1 MEKIKSVLTVLWW
14 ILLFCG
20 TVAFRYRQIQRANKR
35 RTRENLLI
43 GGFML
48 LLAAIITGCF
58 SLWRSWYYTPAPTPY
73 ATMDE
78 AEADGCI
85 VINAPHFL
93 ELGRERWEQFFGMTN
108 FGIPDNIK
116 IAVWDGGEAQ
126 VVNTILYDG
135 EQYHYTAN
143 NGLKHSDS
151 VTTSYPYLLHLRH
164 EPGPE
169 ENMMYH
175 WKESYILTDKADL
188 TGAEYEARWLEG
200 SPSFRWVEIIADYQ
214 WKDDP

>member
-1 MEKIKSVLTVLWW
+1 MEKFKSVLTILWW

-20 TVAFRYRQIQRANKR
+20 TVAFRYRRIQRASKR

-43 GGFML
+43 GGFVL
-48 LLAAIITGCF
+48 LLAAVMIGCF
-58 SLWRSWYYTPAPTPY
+58 SLWRSWYYTPAPAPY
-73 ATMDE
+73 ATMDQ

-93 ELGRERWEQFFGMTN
+93 ERGRERWERFFGMTN
-108 FGIPDNIK
+108 FGIPDTIQ

-135 EQYHYTAN
+135 EQYHYTTH

-151 VTTSYPYLLHLRH
+151 VTTSYPYLLHLRY
-164 EPGPE
+164 EPAADDAALF
-169 ENMMYH
+169 H

-188 TGAEYEARWLEG
+188 TGEEFANRWQDG
-200 SPSFRWVEIIADYQ
+200 SLSFRFVEVVADYD
-214 WKDDP
+214 WKDAP